1 MPNARN
7 RRTNDVRGNAVER
20 ELSRE
25 LGLLEAVTL
34 GIGGIIG
41 GGIYSI
47 VGIVAGVAGPALILS
62 FLFCA
67 LTALLVGHNYA
78 KLGGRF
84 PSCGASYEYVA
95 KAFPRIELVRVWM
108 GYILWF
114 GYIVACSFYSVSFGL
129 YASHLFPFLP
139 PRLFTLSLIAIFLT
153 LNMTGIGKTGKAQNI
168 IVLAKVGILTIFTLL
183 AIPSIEIDNYS
194 PFFPEGYL
202 SIFTASSLIFIGYE
216 GFEIIGTSG
225 EELKN
230 PKRNMGRAIY
240 IAIGAVSIIYMAVA
254 LVATGAVPY
263 YELEAS
269 EAPMADLARYSLGR
283 WGEVVL
289 AFGALLATSSAFNAA
304 LFGSSRLAYAMSR
317 EGTMPRHFSHLS
329 STTRVPFI
337 GLLSASAFI
346 IMIALL
352 GVLKE
357 LSALA
362 SLIFLMVFFIVSLAN
377 LRLREETKTKILFP
391 CLAMLL
397 CIFFITF
404 VEATIWLWFTI
415 ISLIASIIYGM
426 RKKSS
431 SKRIS

>member
-1 MPNARN
+1 MPNVF
-7 RRTNDVRGNAVER
+7 DEPSKDLRGEVIER

-41 GGIYSI
+41 GGIYSV

-95 KAFPRIELVRVWM
+95 KAFPESELIRVWM
-108 GYILWF
+108 GYILWL

-129 YASHLFPFLP
+129 YASHLFPLLP
-139 PRLFTLSLIAIFLT
+139 PKLFTVALITVFSALNT
-153 LNMTGIGKTGKAQNI
+153 LGIGKTGKAQNA
-168 IVLAKVGILTIFTLL
+168 IVLAKVGILTIFILL
-183 AIPSIEIDNYS
+183 ALPSVEVDNYD
-194 PFFPEGYL
+194 PFLPRGFL

-230 PKRNMGRAIY
+230 PRRNMGRAIY
-240 IAIGAVSIIYMAVA
+240 IAIGAVSIIYLAVA
-254 LVATGAVPY
+254 LVATGVVPY

-269 EAPMADLARYSLGR
+269 EAPMAELANASLGK

-289 AFGALLATSSAFNAA
+289 TFGALLATSSAFNAA

-317 EGTMPRHFSHLS
+317 EGAMPRRFSSLS
-329 STTRVPFI
+329 RVTRVPIF
-337 GLLSASAFI
+337 GLLAASVFITITAF
-346 IMIALL
+346 L
-352 GVLKE
+352 GVLRM

-362 SLIFLMVFFIVSLAN
+362 SLIFLAVFFTVSLSN
-377 LRLREETKTKILFP
+377 LRLREETKTRIFIP

-397 CIFFITF
+397 CFFFIMF
-404 VEATIWLWFTI
+404 VGSTIWLGFTI
-415 ISLIASIIYGM
+415 LSLLLVLIHVV
-426 RKKSS
+426 RKKAS
-431 SKRIS
+431 R